1 VITILNVLSYFDNVL
16 ANDDVLKSLLS
27 DYHGGP
33 AISFKNAPED
43 MALPYL
49 ITSSASNVAEDNYIT
64 DRMLYNVDIYVDNND
79 IVTADAISKR
89 VIELL
94 ANTRLPADVGLTVWK
109 ELEIIL
115 PEDDPSVI
123 HYHLQFG
130 LRHV

>member
-1 VITILNVLSYFDNVL
+1 MITILNVLAYFNTVL
-16 ANDDVLKSLLS
+16 SNDAVLKSLLS
-27 DYHGGP
+27 DYGGEP
-33 AISFKNAPED
+33 AIAFKNAPED
-43 MALPYL
+43 MVMPYMV
-49 ITSSASNVAEDNYIT
+49 TSSASNVAEDNYIT

-94 ANTRLPADVGLTVWK
+94 SNTRLPANVGTTVWK

-115 PEDDPSVI
+115 PEDDPSII